1 MVYICRCFRCG
12 RDKYFPWTY
21 ILPCVS
27 DDFRSEPVNC
37 RERSALASER
47 LVRFH
52 VTSIAGHFTG
62 KDGLYWNCNSILVS
76 HKEDLCTIMLVNEKG
91 DFCYIFSVLLRAKRH
106 PHFFQCFVLILI
118 NLNRFFGGA
127 CLSHLSTL
135 SSVLLWVAFINI
147 CAWATP
153 ILLTLLSFS
162 VQIKFEKAEKKY
174 LQ

>member
-62 KDGLYWNCNSILVS
+62 KDGLYWNCNSVLVS
-76 HKEDLCTIMLVNEKG
+76 HKEDSCVPLCWLMKRTIFVI
-91 DFCYIFSVLLRAKRH
+91 FFSVLLRAKRH
-106 PHFFQCFVLILI
+106 PHFFQCFVLVLI
-118 NLNRFFGGA
+118 NLNRFVWGGTSEPFLNTFFGSS
-127 CLSHLSTL
+127 LSRFYQHLCMSHSNPFDTAIFL
-135 SSVLLWVAFINI
+135 SPNKV
-147 CAWATP
+147 
-153 ILLTLLSFS
+153 
-162 VQIKFEKAEKKY
+162 
-174 LQ
+174 